1 MMGRIIII
9 SFVLM
14 IMAVALVSFIIVQ
27 AAQAR
32 VCLSCIGD
40 KLKQK
45 AQEIQNNPNIPE
57 PYKNQIVTKLYDKA
71 NQLGDAIGCSPLDPR
86 GC

>member
-14 IMAVALVSFIIVQ
+14 IMAVALLSYIIVQ

-32 VCLSCIGD
+32 VCLSCIAD

-45 AQEIQNNPNIPE
+45 AQEIQNTPNIPE
-57 PYKNQIVTKLYDKA
+57 QHKNQIVTKLYDNA

>member
-1 MMGRIIII
+1 MMGRIIIM

-14 IMAVALVSFIIVQ
+14 IITVALVSHIIVQ

-40 KLKQK
+40 KLKQR

-57 PYKNQIVTKLYDKA
+57 PHKSQIVTKLNDKA

>member
-1 MMGRIIII
+1 MGRIIII

-14 IMAVALVSFIIVQ
+14 IMAVALVSYIIVQ
-27 AAQAR
+27 AAQAS

-40 KLKQK
+40 KLKHK

-57 PYKNQIVTKLYDKA
+57 PQKTQIVTKLNDRA
-71 NQLGDAIGCSPLDPR
+71 NQLGDAIRCNPLDPR
-86 GC
+86 C